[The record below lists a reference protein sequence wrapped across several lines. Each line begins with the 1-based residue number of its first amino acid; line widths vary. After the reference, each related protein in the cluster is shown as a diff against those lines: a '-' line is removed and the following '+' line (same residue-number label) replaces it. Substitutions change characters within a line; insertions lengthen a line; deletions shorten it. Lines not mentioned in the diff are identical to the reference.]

1 MYTNVGMNAKSFTY
15 CNDPNQVVLGRN
27 VLRSN
32 RKYAL
37 ETTSPVTHDPV
48 WNNVMPF
55 LDLEKEVIE
64 EKVETVP
71 DTEFVIIRILT
82 QDEQNQ
88 RTTCQVKT
96 LNYL

>member
-1 MYTNVGMNAKSFTY
+1 
-15 CNDPNQVVLGRN
+15 
-27 VLRSN
+27 
-32 RKYAL
+32 
-37 ETTSPVTHDPV
+37 
-48 WNNVMPF
+48 MPF

-64 EKVETVP
+64 EKVKTVP